1 MTSLNHTFSQA
12 DRQKYIF
19 LQGGLGNQLFQISL
33 HCLLLDLGYKSKVCP
48 IFLQSPIKKVTKRKF
63 ETKPLLVSNEISYLV
78 PFFELLQIKARNK
91 NALYVERD
99 PFKFTK
105 KELQAVLVN
114 DLFIGFFQSF
124 FIAEKSYK
132 HLRNK
137 LEKKINYLEPIDS
150 IGIHVRGQ
158 DYLNEKNTIFHGNSK
173 AEYYE
178 KSIDCFIKANE
189 NIHDINVYTDDLRYA
204 KALLKGV
211 DFNLETKFH
220 HSSDPWSDL
229 NRLKSHKYLIL
240 TNSSFSWWAGFLAHK
255 EYNANLMF
263 PKMWTTSIE
272 TNNTELMHPD
282 WRVVY

>member
-63 ETKPLLVSNEISYLV
+63 ETKPLLVSNEISYLL

-105 KELQAVLVN
+105 KELQAALVN

-137 LEKKINYLEPIDS
+137 LEKRINYLEPIDS

-272 TNNTELMHPD
+272 TNSTELMHPD

>member
-12 DRQKYIF
+12 DKQKYIF

-33 HCLLLDLGYKSKVCP
+33 HCLLLDLGYKSKICP
-48 IFLQSPIKKVTKRKF
+48 IFLQIPIKKVTKRKF
-63 ETKPLLVSNEISYLV
+63 ETKPLLVSNDISYSV
-78 PFFELLQIKARNK
+78 PFFELLKIKARNK

-99 PFKFTK
+99 LFKFTE
-105 KELQAVLVN
+105 KELQAALMN
-114 DLFIGFFQSF
+114 DLFIGFFQSY

-137 LEKKINYLEPIDS
+137 LEKKIEYIEPIDS
-150 IGIHVRGQ
+150 IGIHIRGQ
-158 DYLNEKNTIFHGNSK
+158 DYQNEKNKKYHGNSK

-178 KSIDCFIKANE
+178 KSIDHLIKANE
-189 NIHDINVYTDDLRYA
+189 KIYDINVYTDDLEYA
-204 KALLKGV
+204 KALLKGI

-229 NRLKSHKYLIL
+229 NRLKSHRYLIL

-255 EYNANLMF
+255 EHNANLMF

-282 WRVVY
+282 WGVVY

>member
-105 KELQAVLVN
+105 KELQAALVN
-114 DLFIGFFQSF
+114 NLFIGFFQSF

>member
-105 KELQAVLVN
+105 KELQAALVN

-137 LEKKINYLEPIDS
+137 LEKRINYLEPIDS

>member
-105 KELQAVLVN
+105 KELQAALVN
-114 DLFIGFFQSF
+114 NLFIGFFQSF

-272 TNNTELMHPD
+272 TNSTELMHPD